1 MGLTQYKTIGA
12 RLKFL
17 RGSKILKVIADY
29 LGVSIAN
36 YYKYENDMLNISWKN
51 LKLIAEY
58 YNISLDELTKWL

>member
-1 MGLTQYKTIGA
+1 MELTQNKTIGA

-17 RGSKILKVIADY
+17 RDNKTLKVIADY

-58 YNISLDELTKWL
+58 YNISLDELTKGL

>member
-1 MGLTQYKTIGA
+1 MTQYKTIGA

-58 YNISLDELTKWL
+58 YNISLDELTKGL